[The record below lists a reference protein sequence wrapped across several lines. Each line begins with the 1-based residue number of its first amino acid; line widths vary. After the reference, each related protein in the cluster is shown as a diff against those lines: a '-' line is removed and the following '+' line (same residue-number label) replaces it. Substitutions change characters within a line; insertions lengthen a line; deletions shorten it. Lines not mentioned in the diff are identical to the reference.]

1 MNSDPNAAKIN
12 VLVVEDDEDDFVLT
26 SSLLAEIYTGNF
38 VPEWVKTYEDAIKRV
53 CENHYDICLLDYRL
67 GAHDGLELLRHAR
80 QRGCDAPVILLTG
93 QGDLEVDMQAMKAGA
108 SDYLVKGQI
117 NAANLERSIR
127 YAIQQK
133 QMAEERIRR
142 IREQEARTQAEAANQ
157 AKDEFLAMVS
167 HELRTPLNSM
177 LGWVGILRGNQEDP
191 DIRGRAI
198 DAIERSAQAQNKLVN
213 DLLDITRIANGNLW
227 IERQPV
233 PLVNV
238 IESAIDEVFPAA
250 NAKSIAVD
258 VNLDHSVGLVSGDPN
273 RLQQVMNN
281 LLQNAVKFT
290 PEGGRVAVRLER
302 DAESA
307 KVTVADTGKGI
318 DREFLPFVF
327 DRYRQ
332 AKDTAD
338 RRGGLGL
345 GLAITRHIVEL
356 HGGSIAAD
364 SEGAGRGATFTL
376 ILPLMASAGSASA

>member
-1 MNSDPNAAKIN
+1 MNNDPNSAKIN

-26 SSLLAEIYTGNF
+26 SSLLAEIYTGDF
-38 VPEWVKTYEDAIKRV
+38 VPEWVNTFEDALKRIG
-53 CENHYDICLLDYRL
+53 ENHYDVCLLDYRL

-80 QRGCDAPVILLTG
+80 ERGCDAPVILLTG
-93 QGDLEVDMQAMKAGA
+93 QGDREIDIEAMKAGA

-133 QMAEERIRR
+133 QMAEERIHR
-142 IREQEARTQAEAANQ
+142 IREQEARTQAEAANR
-157 AKDEFLAMVS
+157 AKDEFLAMIS

-177 LGWVGILRGNQEDP
+177 LGWVSILRGSQDDANVAA
-191 DIRGRAI
+191 RAI
-198 DAIERSAQAQNKLVN
+198 DAIERSARAQNKLVN

-227 IERQPV
+227 IEKQPV

-238 IESAIDEVFPAA
+238 IESAVDEAFPAA
-250 NAKSIAVD
+250 NAKSVNLE

-273 RLQQVMNN
+273 RLQQVINN
-281 LLQNAVKFT
+281 LLENAVKFT
-290 PEGGRVAVRLER
+290 PESGRVTVRLER
-302 DAESA
+302 DNGNAI
-307 KVTVADTGKGI
+307 VTVADTGKGI
-318 DREFLPFVF
+318 SPEFLPFVF

-345 GLAITRHIVEL
+345 GLAISRHIVEL
-356 HGGSIAAD
+356 HGGSISAD
-364 SEGAGRGATFTL
+364 SEGEDRGATFRL
-376 ILPLMASAGSASA
+376 ILPLMASAASAST

>member
-1 MNSDPNAAKIN
+1 MNNDPNNGKIH

-26 SSLLAEIYTGNF
+26 SSLLGEIYTGDF
-38 VPEWVKTYEDAIKRV
+38 EPEWVNTFEDALERIGG
-53 CENHYDICLLDYRL
+53 NHYDICLLDYRL

-80 QRGCDAPVILLTG
+80 ARGCDAPVILLTG
-93 QGDLEVDMQAMKAGA
+93 QGDLEIDMEAMRAGA
-108 SDYLVKGQI
+108 SDYLIKGQI

-133 QMAEERIRR
+133 QMAEERIHR
-142 IREQEARTQAEAANQ
+142 IREQEARTQAESANR
-157 AKDEFLAMVS
+157 AKDEFLAMIS

-177 LGWVGILRGNQEDP
+177 LGWVSILRGSQDNAEVAA
-191 DIRGRAI
+191 RAI
-198 DAIERSAQAQNKLVN
+198 DAIERSARAQNKLVN
-213 DLLDITRIANGNLW
+213 DLLDITRIANGSLW
-227 IERQPV
+227 IEKQPV

-238 IESAIDEVFPAA
+238 IESAVDEAFPAA
-250 NAKSIAVD
+250 NAKSID
-258 VNLDHSVGLVSGDPN
+258 LEVNLDHSVDLVSGDPN
-273 RLQQVMNN
+273 RLQQVINN

-302 DAESA
+302 DGGCA

-318 DREFLPFVF
+318 SPEFLPFVF

-345 GLAITRHIVEL
+345 GLAISRHIVEL
-356 HGGSIAAD
+356 HGGSISAD
-364 SEGAGRGATFTL
+364 SDGEDQGATFRL
-376 ILPLMASAGSASA
+376 ILPLMAPAASAST